1 MSIEG
6 IAARVHALISEQ
18 LGSDPFWYM
27 QNVIQDSLDDS
38 ASGQESPVTLAV
50 RRLRMIIGSGAGL
63 STTNEVS
70 LTSLRDNAMPAAH
83 KAGCQL
89 GGELREWILALVDL
103 EKARVDGARQAVG
116 YVREQLNRLQNQAA
130 GLLQESKAELAKAL
144 QSVSELQDNPFSKR
158 RSARK
163 PFVASLEVYAQC
175 LLQPQLYL
183 EQFIF
188 ISGHYEIDFDRNVSY
203 VIKVDPDV
211 VGVSI
216 GTKKFPILNES
227 GVWKKFGKKVKH
239 GVGITKQDLEL
250 NVVENAVKSMT
261 DSMYLDHN
269 GLDTA
274 FSYSTNS
281 DAVEN
286 YVQRTLDVNREHI
299 RRIKMTDDEI
309 FSKLFHKLKESLKH
323 DLKINHEEYVVTEF
337 REIFVPIY
345 ETKCYDQKSKVAI
358 ARVDAVTG
366 KII

>member
-1 MSIEG
+1 MGFEIKLTDEITLKPG
-6 IAARVHALISEQ
+6 NAPTKKTIVLRTKL
-18 LGSDPFWYM
+18 LP
-27 QNVIQDSLDDS
+27 QDIVEVLDKKK
-38 ASGQESPVTLAV
+38 
-50 RRLRMIIGSGAGL
+50 
-63 STTNEVS
+63 
-70 LTSLRDNAMPAAH
+70 TSLFGSA
-83 KAGCQL
+83 
-89 GGELREWILALVDL
+89 LRRPKSD
-103 EKARVDGARQAVG
+103 
-116 YVREQLNRLQNQAA
+116 
-130 GLLQESKAELAKAL
+130 
-144 QSVSELQDNPFSKR
+144 
-158 RSARK
+158 
-163 PFVASLEVYAQC
+163 EVTVET
-175 LLQPQLYL
+175 PQLYL

-211 VGVSI
+211 VEVSI

-286 YVQRTLDVNREHI
+286 YVQRTLDVNRGHI

-323 DLKINHEEYVVTEF
+323 NLKINHEEYVVTEF

-345 ETKCYDQKSKVAI
+345 ETKCYDKKSKVAI